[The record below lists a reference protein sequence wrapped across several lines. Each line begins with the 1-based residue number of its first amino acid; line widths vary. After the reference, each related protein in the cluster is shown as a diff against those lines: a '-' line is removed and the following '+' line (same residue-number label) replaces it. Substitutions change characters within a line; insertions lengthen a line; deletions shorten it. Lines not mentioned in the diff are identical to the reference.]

1 MYMDD
6 NDYYVLV
13 SIAIAVWFLSLA
25 LCASAYAGL
34 LIRIKNLDVNIRINN
49 MKLSMWDSMIYGEEE
64 GVHVNDINNFVER
77 DNVIYLTPPVD
88 DEV

>member
-6 NDYYVLV
+6 NDYYTLV

-25 LCASAYAGL
+25 LCASMYAGM

-49 MKLSMWDSMIYGEEE
+49 MKLSMWDSMIYGEEDI
-64 GVHVNDINNFVER
+64 HVNDINNFVER
-77 DNVIYLTPPVD
+77 DNVIYLTPPD
-88 DEV
+88 DEA

>member
-6 NDYYVLV
+6 NDYYTLV

-25 LCASAYAGL
+25 LCASMYAGL

-49 MKLSMWDSMIYGEEE
+49 MKLSMWDSMIYGEEDI
-64 GVHVNDINNFVER
+64 HVNDINNFVER
-77 DNVIYLTPPVD
+77 DNVIYLTPPD
-88 DEV
+88 DEA

>member
-6 NDYYVLV
+6 NDYYTLV

-25 LCASAYAGL
+25 LCASMYAGL

-49 MKLSMWDSMIYGEEE
+49 MKLSMWDSMIYGEEDI
-64 GVHVNDINNFVER
+64 HVNDINNFVER
-77 DNVIYLTPPVD
+77 GNVIYLTPPD
-88 DEV
+88 DEA